1 MAKRLV
7 VKTRK
12 GYAGDILAL
21 SNPDES
27 WSPRYKNDAIKDIEN
42 GVHNYFIEVDGK
54 KISIEVLIVKGSRYL
69 STDIKNLSNNILGNL
84 SNC

>member
-42 GVHNYFIEVDGK
+42 RVHNYFLK
-54 KISIEVLIVKGSRYL
+54 LMAKRFR
-69 STDIKNLSNNILGNL
+69 
-84 SNC
+84 